1 MENFN
6 KNFNF
11 PFKFILVHSFL
22 YFISYGIALVNY
34 YIIVPFKYKTFFI
47 SYFTIISL
55 ELIFLSKLLCLFKSS
70 YDSTDNIKC
79 ILLIYSIMSI
89 ISLIFVSIEYV
100 LIFKNIKEPNCQ
112 LEMKYKIPVLCISL
126 LYYMYNNLIFI
137 YEGYIVLKGLKQCI
151 IDRLETQ
158 SNERGGNEG
167 NVTQSSEKAK
177 KIESF
182 VKEDT
187 VYIIHG
193 NLNCK
198 SPNIDNIDIDNISN
212 NINCDS
218 KDKLSRNFTAAQG
231 KIKNKN
237 KSNIKE
243 DKESNTNSKEKKDN
257 INYKEEETKS
267 NKIIVSKVKPAQEK

>member
-11 PFKFILVHSFL
+11 PFKFILVHSLL

-34 YIIVPFKYKTFFI
+34 YIIVPLKYKTFFI

-55 ELIFLSKLLCLFKSS
+55 ELIFLAKLLCLFKST

-79 ILLIYSIMSI
+79 TLLIYSIMSI
-89 ISLIFVSIEYV
+89 ASLIFVSVEYV
-100 LIFKNIKEPNCQ
+100 LIFKNIKEPNCK

-137 YEGYIVLKGLKQCI
+137 YESYIVLQGLKQCI
-151 IDRLETQ
+151 IDRLQSQ
-158 SNERGGNEG
+158 SNERGNEG

-218 KDKLSRNFTAAQG
+218 KDKLSRKFSDGQG
-231 KIKNKN
+231 KIKNKRN
-237 KSNIKE
+237 KKE
-243 DKESNTNSKEKKDN
+243 DKESNTNSKGKKDN
-257 INYKEEETKS
+257 INYKEEEIKS